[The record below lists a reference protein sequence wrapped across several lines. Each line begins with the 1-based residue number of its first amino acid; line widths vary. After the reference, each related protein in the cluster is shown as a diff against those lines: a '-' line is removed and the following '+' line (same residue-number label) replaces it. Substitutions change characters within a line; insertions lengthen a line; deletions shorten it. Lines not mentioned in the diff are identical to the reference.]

1 MFASLGRTLRFLSG
15 RQRLAFG
22 LLVSARAL
30 TGVLDVAGIVLIGV
44 LASAGATAI
53 SDSSGPTEILG
64 FTLPVLSEGDLL
76 WLAAGVLGVFVVK
89 ALLATGI
96 SLVLTRFIAHLETD
110 AAEELSRLMLYGS
123 LDEAKRQSK
132 AEFQYALTGSLTYTF
147 TGILNATAILVTEGF
162 LLLVVSATFFF
173 VDPVAA
179 IAALIYFG
187 LIILAIQFGI
197 GRNLRRAGID
207 SAEGTIDT
215 GNYVAD
221 ILDTFREISVVGRQ
235 GFFVKRLR
243 AARGRVARS
252 GGVQSFLAGMPRYIV
267 ETALMLGIVA
277 FVGVLFVS
285 GQLAT
290 GLLTVGVFLTGG
302 VRIMAS
308 LLPLQSAVLSIRQTV
323 EQARPAQAMLAE
335 AREVRTR
342 QPRPAPVARDDDR
355 PAVAVELD
363 RVSFRYPGDAHDTI
377 RDVTLSIRAG
387 DHVAV
392 VGPSGAGK
400 TTLVDLILGLI
411 EPTGGEVR
419 VDGVDPVVA
428 RGDRAVTISYVPQR
442 PGIVSGTIL
451 DNVALGV
458 EPADVDRA
466 RATEVMEAAFL
477 GDFLKAL
484 PDGLDS
490 SVGKQVDSMSGGQM
504 QRLGL
509 ARALYTRPQLL
520 VLDEATSGLDAGS
533 EAFVSQT
540 LRGLHGSVT
549 AIVIAH
555 RLSTVQHSDVVN
567 VIDGGRLI
575 ASGDFRTVRATVP
588 MIAEYVKLMSFDE
601 S

>member
-1 MFASLGRTLRFLSG
+1 MLASLGRTLSFLSV
-15 RQRLAFG
+15 RQRVAFAA
-22 LLVSARAL
+22 LVSARAL

-44 LASAGATAI
+44 LASAGATQL
-53 SDSSGPTEILG
+53 SGGGPTEILG
-64 FTLPVLSEGDLL
+64 FSLPVLTEEGLL
-76 WLAAGVLGVFVVK
+76 WLAAGVLAVFLVK
-89 ALLATGI
+89 ALLATAL
-96 SLVLTRFIAHLETD
+96 SLVLTRFIARLETD
-110 AAEELSRLMLYGS
+110 AAEELSRLMLFGS
-123 LDEAKRQSK
+123 LDEAKKQSK

-147 TGILNATAILVTEGF
+147 TGILNATAILVTESF

-179 IAALIYFG
+179 VAALVYFG

-215 GNYVAD
+215 TNYVAD
-221 ILDTFREISVVGRQ
+221 VLDTFREISVVGGQ
-235 GFFVKRLR
+235 PFFVRRLR
-243 AARGRVARS
+243 DARGRVARS

-267 ETALMLGIVA
+267 ETALMVGIVG

-285 GQLAT
+285 GQLST

-308 LLPLQSAVLSIRQTV
+308 LLPLQTAVLSIRQTV

-335 AREVRTR
+335 ARAIGR
-342 QPRPAPVARDDDR
+342 RPASTER
-355 PAVAVELD
+355 PAHDDERRAVSVELD

-377 RDVTLSIRAG
+377 REVSLTIGAG
-387 DHVAV
+387 QHVAI

-411 EPTGGEVR
+411 EPTSGEVR
-419 VDGVDPVVA
+419 VDGVHPMVA
-428 RGDRAVTISYVPQR
+428 RGDGAVTISYVPQR

-458 EPADVDRA
+458 EPAQVDRV
-466 RATEVMEAAFL
+466 RAVEAMEAAFL
-477 GDFLKAL
+477 GDFLKGL

-509 ARALYTRPQLL
+509 ARALYTGPQLL

-533 EAFVSQT
+533 EAFVSET
-540 LRGLHGSVT
+540 LRRLHGSVT

-555 RLSTVQHSDVVN
+555 RLSTVQHADVVN
-567 VIDGGRLI
+567 VVDVGRLV
-575 ASGDFRTVRATVP
+575 ASGDFATVRATVP

-601 S
+601 A